1 MYVQSTN
8 LAALVIVPVY
18 LHCKFMEIFLGFI
31 IYFQIYFWKIKNP
44 LKNMLYFLNTFSFYY
59 FTSFLKC
66 SVHMLPIDG
75 VKNHIME
82 LKYRFKTL

>member
-31 IYFQIYFWKIKNP
+31 IYFQIYFWKIKKP
-44 LKNMLYFLNTFSFYY
+44 FKKHVVLFKYIFLLLFYVFSEMQCPHVAYRW
-59 FTSFLKC
+59 SQKP
-66 SVHMLPIDG
+66 HHG
-75 VKNHIME
+75 VKVQV
-82 LKYRFKTL
+82 